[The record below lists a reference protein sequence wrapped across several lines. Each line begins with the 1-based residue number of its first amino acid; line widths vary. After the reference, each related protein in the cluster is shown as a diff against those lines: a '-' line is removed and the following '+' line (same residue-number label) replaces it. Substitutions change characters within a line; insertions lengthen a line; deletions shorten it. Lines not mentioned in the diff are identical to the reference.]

1 MEQGFQN
8 NFQKEE
14 QGIDIKELL
23 YKILGF
29 WPFVVGGALVGLVI
43 AFTVNRYTKDEFE
56 LSTLL
61 AVEENNNNPLGS
73 ADNIISFTWSNKDPL
88 QGRIAILNSY
98 TQNLKVA
105 KQLGWE
111 VAYWNTGRLV
121 EAEVYNQAPYRV
133 EFDKTVPQPLGLRFN
148 LILNEEGYSL
158 STEAIGSLRL
168 FDYQSEESL
177 QFKGEANLD
186 GEYAYYE
193 WIDSELGSFRVIPTQ
208 EIKELIDNHYFYFQS
223 YEQIAKQGIRSLNA
237 SAESKGSE
245 LLKLSMKGFNKAKIA
260 DFLNTTVTELRRF
273 ELDEKNLMATNTIAF
288 IDSQLE
294 AIKLDLANTEENLGD
309 FRAENLIVDLG
320 AESSQLMEQYLG
332 LEQERSMLKLQRN
345 FYKYVIDFLASEQSY
360 SGLSLPALSG
370 IEDLLVGALSTE
382 LLELSVELEQ
392 FKYTLSEENPA
403 IAELE
408 EQLRYTKQSLE
419 NATKNALDRTRIV
432 QEDIDSRMSKAMV
445 QITKLPATEQQLFK
459 IQRQYEAS
467 GRQFE
472 LLLQKRA
479 EAGILQASNLP
490 DTKVIDSARDLGQL
504 PIGPNRS
511 RNLAIGLLIGL
522 LIPIG
527 YVVVR
532 DLLNTK
538 IMSKK
543 DIEAITNI
551 PMLGIL
557 GHSKQEDNLVVFSK
571 PKSSVSEAF
580 RALRSNLNFLLKP
593 VETGGQV
600 VLVTSSIGGEGKT
613 FTAINLASVI
623 ALSGKK
629 TCLVGLD
636 LRKPKIFNDFGLSND
651 RGVSTLMSGQDD
663 KISDIIQKSGKENL
677 DIISAGPVPPNPSEL
692 LEQPMFEEMLNELRA
707 QYDYIVLGHSS
718 NGTSCRFSANCTSG

>member
-1 MEQGFQN
+1 
-8 NFQKEE
+8 
-14 QGIDIKELL
+14 
-23 YKILGF
+23 
-29 WPFVVGGALVGLVI
+29 
-43 AFTVNRYTKDEFE
+43 
-56 LSTLL
+56 
-61 AVEENNNNPLGS
+61 
-73 ADNIISFTWSNKDPL
+73 
-88 QGRIAILNSY
+88 
-98 TQNLKVA
+98 
-105 KQLGWE
+105 
-111 VAYWNTGRLV
+111 
-121 EAEVYNQAPYRV
+121 
-133 EFDKTVPQPLGLRFN
+133 
-148 LILNEEGYSL
+148 
-158 STEAIGSLRL
+158 
-168 FDYQSEESL
+168 
-177 QFKGEANLD
+177 
-186 GEYAYYE
+186 
-193 WIDSELGSFRVIPTQ
+193 
-208 EIKELIDNHYFYFQS
+208 
-223 YEQIAKQGIRSLNA
+223 
-237 SAESKGSE
+237 
-245 LLKLSMKGFNKAKIA
+245 
-260 DFLNTTVTELRRF
+260 
-273 ELDEKNLMATNTIAF
+273 MATNTIAF

-370 IEDLLVGALSTE
+370 IEDPLVGALSTE

-445 QITKLPATEQQLFK
+445 QIAKLPATEQQLFK

-543 DIEAITNI
+543 DIEAVTNI

-593 VETGGQV
+593 VEIGGQV

-651 RGVSTLMSGQDD
+651 RGVSTLMSGQED
-663 KISDIIQKSGKENL
+663 KLSNIIQKSGNENL
-677 DIISAGPVPPNPSEL
+677 DVISADQFRRILPNYLNNQCLKKCL
-692 LEQPMFEEMLNELRA
+692 LNFAPGM
-707 QYDYIVLGHSS
+707 II
-718 NGTSCRFSANCTSG
+718 